1 MDNIKQLIGLPEN
14 AVIEYKSA
22 KGGLPASLWETYSS
36 FANSNG
42 GIIVLGI
49 KEKNG
54 HLTSDNL
61 TEDQLL
67 AYKKNFWD
75 IVHNRAK
82 VSATL
87 IAENDVTIENW
98 QGSPILIINVPRAQ
112 FTDRPVF
119 LNHNPFG
126 NTYIRN
132 NEGDY
137 LCSDEEVRIMFAD
150 AQALQHSH
158 DADILP
164 NFTMDDIDISS
175 VRAYRQ
181 RFSLRKP
188 THPWNEIDDM
198 AFLTKINAY
207 SSDRKTK
214 EEGLTRAGIL
224 MFGKYASITDRYCA
238 PWYFPDYQEWL
249 GDDSAQ
255 RWTNR
260 IYPDST
266 WEPNLYQFFHRV
278 YTQAAQ
284 SVPTKFA
291 LKGIERIDDTSAHV
305 ALREALVNTLVHCN
319 YAIQGNILIKRIS
332 NGFIMRN
339 PGRMLVSVEDFY
351 AGSHSTCR
359 NPLIQN
365 MFALL
370 GYGEH
375 AGSGADIIVKGWM
388 SYGWDQPTIQESVH
402 PEETTLSMMMGQFH
416 VRIQKNEL
424 DVPGNVPSH
433 VPSNVPGN
441 VPGNVPSNVPGKL
454 PDLSRIS
461 LRLSLAI
468 PTMTDTNH
476 GKALTMILALADG
489 AMSMQALMTLVGDS
503 NRSRVR
509 KNIVTPLIREGFIA
523 PAMAESLSSP
533 TQTYQLTELSQS
545 LLKTPDYITDPQS
558 LNAK

>member
-1 MDNIKQLIGLPEN
+1 MDNIKQQIGLPEN

-49 KEKNG
+49 NEKNG

-87 IAENDVTIENW
+87 VTENDVTIEHW

-150 AQALQHSH
+150 AQALQHPH

-164 NFTMDDIDISS
+164 NFTMDDIDIAS

-181 RFSLRKP
+181 RFSLRRP
-188 THPWNEIDDM
+188 GHPWNEIDDM
-198 AFLTKINAY
+198 AFLMKIKAY
-207 SSDRKTK
+207 CSDRNTK
-214 EEGLTRAGIL
+214 EEGFTRAGIL
-224 MFGKYASITDRYCA
+224 MFGKYGSITDRYCA
-238 PWYFPDYQEWL
+238 PWYFPDYQEWF

-284 SVPTKFA
+284 SLPTKFA

-319 YAIQGNILIKRIS
+319 YAIRGNILIKRIS

-365 MFALL
+365 MFSLL

-388 SYGWDQPTIQESVH
+388 SYGWERPKIVESVH

-424 DVPGNVPSH
+424 NVPSH
-433 VPSNVPGN
+433 VPSNVPS
-441 VPGNVPSNVPGKL
+441 NVPSKAL
-454 PDLSRIS
+454 EISRLAAHLSY
-461 LRLSLAI
+461 AI
-468 PTMTDTNH
+468 PTMTQTNQS
-476 GKALTMILALADG
+476 KALNVL
-489 AMSMQALMTLVGDS
+489 QTLDKRELSTHDIMELIGDS

-509 KNIVTPLIREGFIA
+509 KNIITPLVSSGLINYTL
-523 PAMAESLSSP
+523 AENPNSP

>member
-87 IAENDVTIENW
+87 VTENDVTIEEW
-98 QGSPILIINVPRAQ
+98 QGSPILVINVPQAQ
-112 FTDRPVF
+112 YTDRPVF

-137 LCSDEEVRIMFAD
+137 LCSDDEVRIMLAD
-150 AQALQHSH
+150 AQALQHPYDS
-158 DADILP
+158 DILP
-164 NFTMDDIDISS
+164 NFTMDDIDIAS

-181 RFSLRKP
+181 RFSLRRP
-188 THPWNEIDDM
+188 GHPWNEIDDM
-198 AFLTKINAY
+198 AFLRKINAY

-214 EEGLTRAGIL
+214 EEGFTRAGIL

-238 PWYFPDYQEWL
+238 PWYFPDYQEWF

-284 SVPTKFA
+284 SLPTKFA

-319 YAIQGNILIKRIS
+319 YAIRGNILIKRIS

-339 PGRMLVSVEDFY
+339 PGRMLISVEDFY
-351 AGSHSTCR
+351 EGSHSTCR

-365 MFALL
+365 MFSLL

-388 SYGWDQPTIQESVH
+388 SYGWERPKIVESVH

-416 VRIQKNEL
+416 MRIQKNEL

-433 VPSNVPGN
+433 VPSNVPS
-441 VPGNVPSNVPGKL
+441 NVPSKAL
-454 PDLSRIS
+454 EISRLAAHLSY
-461 LRLSLAI
+461 AI
-468 PTMTDTNH
+468 PTMTQTNQS
-476 GKALTMILALADG
+476 KALNVL
-489 AMSMQALMTLVGDS
+489 QTLDKRELSTHDIMELIGDS

-509 KNIVTPLIREGFIA
+509 KNIITPLVSSGLINYTL
-523 PAMAESLSSP
+523 AENPNSP

>member
-1 MDNIKQLIGLPEN
+1 MDNIKQQIGLPEN

-42 GIIVLGI
+42 GIIVLGV

-54 HLTSDNL
+54 LLTPDNL
-61 TEDQLL
+61 TEEQLNV
-67 AYKKNFWD
+67 YKKNFWD

-82 VSATL
+82 VSAT
-87 IAENDVTIENW
+87 IVSENDVSIENW
-98 QGSPILIINVPRAQ
+98 QGSSILVISVPRAQ
-112 FTDRPVF
+112 YTDRPVF

-150 AQALQHSH
+150 AQALQHPH
-158 DADILP
+158 DAEILP
-164 NFTMDDIDISS
+164 NFTMEDIDLAS

-181 RFSLRKP
+181 RFSLRRP
-188 THPWNEIDDM
+188 GHPWNEIDDM
-198 AFLTKINAY
+198 AFLRKINAY

-214 EEGLTRAGIL
+214 EEGFTRAGVL

-249 GDDSAQ
+249 GEDASQ
-255 RWTNR
+255 RWTDR

-284 SVPTKFA
+284 SLPTKFA

-365 MFALL
+365 MFSLL

-388 SYGWDQPTIQESVH
+388 SYGWERPKIVESVH

-424 DVPGNVPSH
+424 NVPSH
-433 VPSNVPGN
+433 VPSNVPS
-441 VPGNVPSNVPGKL
+441 NVPSKAL
-454 PDLSRIS
+454 EISRLAAHLSY
-461 LRLSLAI
+461 AI
-468 PTMTDTNH
+468 PTMTQTNQS
-476 GKALTMILALADG
+476 KALNVL
-489 AMSMQALMTLVGDS
+489 QTLDKRELSTHDIMELIGDS

-509 KNIVTPLIREGFIA
+509 KNIITPLVSSGLINYTL
-523 PAMAESLSSP
+523 AENPNSP

>member
-49 KEKNG
+49 NEKNG

-87 IAENDVTIENW
+87 VTENDVTIEHW

-150 AQALQHSH
+150 AQALQYPH

-164 NFTMDDIDISS
+164 SFTMDDIDIAS

-181 RFSLRKP
+181 RFSLRRP
-188 THPWNEIDDM
+188 GHPWNEIDDM
-198 AFLTKINAY
+198 AFLMKIKAY
-207 SSDRKTK
+207 CSDRNTK
-214 EEGLTRAGIL
+214 EEGFTRAGIL
-224 MFGKYASITDRYCA
+224 MFGKYGSITDRYCA
-238 PWYFPDYQEWL
+238 PWYFPDYQEWF

-284 SVPTKFA
+284 SLPTKFA

-319 YAIQGNILIKRIS
+319 YAIRGNILIKRIS

-365 MFALL
+365 MFSLL

-388 SYGWDQPTIQESVH
+388 SYGWERPKIVESVH

-433 VPSNVPGN
+433 VPSNVPS
-441 VPGNVPSNVPGKL
+441 NVPSKAL
-454 PDLSRIS
+454 EISRLAAHLSY
-461 LRLSLAI
+461 AI
-468 PTMTDTNH
+468 PTMTQTNQS
-476 GKALTMILALADG
+476 KALNVL
-489 AMSMQALMTLVGDS
+489 QTLDKRELSTHDIMELIGDS

-509 KNIVTPLIREGFIA
+509 KNIITPLVSSGLINYTL
-523 PAMAESLSSP
+523 AENPNSP